1 MLIFLNRETT
11 VMSKYN
17 NSTTPALFQGS
28 ELINAMNNACIE
40 SIYSYVKDSDNPG
53 GLSEVTLFGFDV
65 AGVTMYTRVIQKLGL
80 IITPTEGDMALPH
93 TLLQLSVNMQTTI
106 TLALRGAGLTEELL
120 NELDFVQTRH
130 ESLWTKSDADL
141 VLEVL
146 PFLRDQEWDSR
157 SGLTLDYAT
166 ELQPRLNTI
175 DVYWQTAGSNNYV
188 HLPTVLRD
196 VQREHK
202 EHGKSLRVITFNG
215 GVYSRT
221 EGTLRAPWMYG
232 HTGST
237 TLHPRTVRCNVD
249 THKYV
254 AHLKDGCCKL
264 LHLGDK
270 PRPIG
275 KVTTE
280 EGLGVILSAMWGI
293 DSGFA
298 GSAYHRLGYL
308 ARSYA
313 PALLV
318 TTLDI
323 KGATWVVAKHH
334 ENWAASRL
342 TARSRA
348 TVVQIYT

>member
-17 NSTTPALFQGS
+17 NSLFQGQP
-28 ELINAMNNACIE
+28 A
-40 SIYSYVKDSDNPG
+40 
-53 GLSEVTLFGFDV
+53 
-65 AGVTMYTRVIQKLGL
+65 
-80 IITPTEGDMALPH
+80 
-93 TLLQLSVNMQTTI
+93 
-106 TLALRGAGLTEELL
+106 TLA
-120 NELDFVQTRH
+120 
-130 ESLWTKSDADL
+130 
-141 VLEVL
+141 
-146 PFLRDQEWDSR
+146 
-157 SGLTLDYAT
+157 YAIK
-166 ELQPRLNTI
+166 LQPWFSTTI

-188 HLPTVLRD
+188 HLPAVLRD

-202 EHGKSLRVITFNG
+202 EHGNSLPRSITSKG

-221 EGTLRAPWMYG
+221 EGALRAPGMYG
-232 HTGST
+232 HAGST
-237 TLHPRTVRCNVD
+237 ARTVRCNVD
-249 THKYV
+249 THEYV

-264 LHLGDK
+264 LHFGDK

-298 GSAYHRLGYL
+298 GSAYHKLGYL
-308 ARSYA
+308 THHDAT
-313 PALLV
+313 ALVVATLV
-318 TTLDI
+318 DS
-323 KGATWVVAKHH
+323 KGAEWVVAKHR